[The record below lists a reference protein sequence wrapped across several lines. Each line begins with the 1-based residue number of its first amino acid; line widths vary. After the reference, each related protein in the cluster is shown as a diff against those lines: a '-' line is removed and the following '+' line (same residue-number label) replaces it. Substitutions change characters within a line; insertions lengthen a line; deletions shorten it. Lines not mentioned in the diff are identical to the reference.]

1 MADPCLFCRIASGE
15 IPAKIVAEDTTCVAF
30 RDVNPQAPVHVLVI
44 PRAHVPSLNEVASPA
59 LLADVMQMAREVA
72 KQEGIAAG
80 GYRVVLNTNGDGG
93 QTVFHLHAHVL
104 GGRRMNWPP
113 G

>member
-1 MADPCLFCRIASGE
+1 MAEQCLFCRIASGE
-15 IPAKIVAEDTTCVAF
+15 IPAKIVAEDATCMAF

-59 LLADVMQMAREVA
+59 LMADVLQMAREVA
-72 KQEGIAAG
+72 KQEGIAAS
-80 GYRVVLNTNGDGG
+80 GYRVVINTNGHGG
-93 QTVFHLHAHVL
+93 QSVAHLHAHVL
-104 GGRRMNWPP
+104 GGRHMGWPP

>member
-1 MADPCLFCRIASGE
+1 MAEPCLFCRIARGE
-15 IPAKIVAEDTTCVAF
+15 VPAKVVAESATCLAF

-44 PRAHVPSLNEVASPA
+44 PRAHVASLNEVEDAA
-59 LLADVMQMAREVA
+59 LFGEMLQLVREVA
-72 KQEGIAAG
+72 SREGVAAS
-80 GYRVVLNTNGDGG
+80 GYRVAFNTNRDGG

-104 GGRRMNWPP
+104 GGRHMAWPP

>member
-1 MADPCLFCRIASGE
+1 MADQCLFCMIARGE
-15 IPAKIVAEDTTCVAF
+15 IPAKVVAEDATCMAF

-44 PRAHVPSLNEVASPA
+44 PRAHVPSLNEVTSPA
-59 LLADVMQMAREVA
+59 LLADLLQMAREVA

-80 GYRVVLNTNGDGG
+80 GYRVVFNTNRDGG

-104 GGRRMNWPP
+104 GGRHMQWPP